1 VRALPLLA
9 TAAVLY
15 VELRTVLEAV
25 SQGSFTPNVEE
36 IDRARAQE
44 YALLATL
51 LSRSPD
57 SVLLSRLADLRD
69 DTSPIGVAH
78 GAVREAAV
86 RVNEERAAREYFALF
101 AGLREGSLLPYSS
114 HYLAETLYGR
124 PLARLREAFQGFGI
138 EIAPERSEPED
149 HAAFLC
155 EVMAGLADFSIPAPA
170 GAEREFFQ
178 EHLLPWIRR
187 FFSTSSTLR
196 RPIFTQLLVCSGE
209 PLWISRLRPFLARP
223 KHGVLSVEWNLV
235 ASNSVTELR
244 GLGTEDARFC
254 RRLLDRRRYRL
265 GSRCHP

>member
-1 VRALPLLA
+1 LLLSA
-9 TAAVLY
+9 TATSLY
-15 VELRTVLEAV
+15 VEPGTMLESV
-25 SQGSFTPNVEE
+25 SHESLTPNVEE

-69 DTSPIGVAH
+69 DASPIGAAH

-86 RVNEERAAREYFALF
+86 RVNEEGAAREYFALF

-124 PLARLREAFQGFGI
+124 PLARLRETFQVFGI

-149 HAAFLC
+149 HAAILC
-155 EVMAGLADFSIPAPA
+155 EVMAGLADGSIPAPA

-178 EHLLPWIRR
+178 EHLSPWIRR
-187 FFSTSSTLR
+187 FFSDLEHAEAADFYSAVG
-196 RPIFTQLLVCSGE
+196 LLGRTFVDLE
-209 PLWISRLRPFLARP
+209 AEAFSRSA
-223 KHGVLSVEWNLV
+223 
-235 ASNSVTELR
+235 
-244 GLGTEDARFC
+244 
-254 RRLLDRRRYRL
+254 
-265 GSRCHP
+265 